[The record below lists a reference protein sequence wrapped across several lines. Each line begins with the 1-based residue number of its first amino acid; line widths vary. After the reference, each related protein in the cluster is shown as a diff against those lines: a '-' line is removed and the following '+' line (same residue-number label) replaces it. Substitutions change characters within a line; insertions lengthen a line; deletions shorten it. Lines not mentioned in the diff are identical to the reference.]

1 MSCFKT
7 ITISSFYPIS
17 PDFEI
22 ASFLTRSSVPERR
35 AAPKT
40 RDRTGFFTNPAKMYV
55 AAETAATVMAYGCG
69 VESVE
74 CAAYYDS
81 DEEGKFKKCE
91 F

>member
-22 ASFLTRSSVPERR
+22 ASFLTRASVPERS
-35 AAPKT
+35 AVPKT

-55 AAETAATVMAYGCG
+55 AADAMSPSLKTCPIKPEKPDAASRA
-69 VESVE
+69 
-74 CAAYYDS
+74 
-81 DEEGKFKKCE
+81 
-91 F
+91 